1 MDTKQTTHLWR
12 LNVVTEHNIRTEDVL
27 AKINEVGDE
36 LALVLIGGELL
47 YGSGFD
53 MKTIT
58 AAGHEAGA
66 VVGWDLAHA
75 AGNIKWNY
83 RLGC

>member
-1 MDTKQTTHLWR
+1 M
-12 LNVVTEHNIRTEDVL
+12 EHNIRTEDVL

-36 LALVLIGGELL
+36 LALVLIGGVNYYTGQVLI
-47 YGSGFD
+47 

-75 AGNIKWNY
+75 AEI
-83 RLGC
+83 

>member
-1 MDTKQTTHLWR
+1 MFQSQVNFHGYKADDLWR
-12 LNVVTEHNIRTEDVL
+12 LNVVTSIISVQRMSWV
-27 AKINEVGDE
+27 NEVGDE

-58 AAGHEAGA
+58 AAGQAGA
-66 VVGWDLAHA
+66 VVGWDLAHE
-75 AGNIKWNY
+75 I
-83 RLGC
+83 